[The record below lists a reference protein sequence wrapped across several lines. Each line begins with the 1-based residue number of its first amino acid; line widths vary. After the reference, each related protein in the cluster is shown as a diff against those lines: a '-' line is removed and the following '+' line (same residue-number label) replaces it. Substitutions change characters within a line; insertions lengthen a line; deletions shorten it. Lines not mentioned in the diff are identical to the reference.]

1 MATKKSR
8 TSNKKTN
15 FISKLGKIRIA
26 VFVLVFAAIG
36 AFVIYRGFAATTG
49 ASVYNVPSALY
60 KGNKRYSVYALKTY
74 IKETTNCPMPPG
86 DVYDATTVECVK
98 NFQRFFKLTVDGIVG
113 PQTWSALFKVEAQI
127 IDQKPEG
134 GYYGTA
140 PAILEAKKA
149 FGGAFVRA
157 KCGSDPNGT
166 KFTHIKIDDY
176 VNNVYGK
183 YVRCGSDGTAYV
195 GLTYPTLPSGQNVY
209 EITQAYDTVTMYMR
223 SWPTF
228 VTITL

>member
-15 FISKLGKIRIA
+15 FISKFGKMQIA

-36 AFVIYRGFAATTG
+36 AFVTYRSFAATTG
-49 ASVYNVPSALY
+49 ASVYNVPSTLY
-60 KGNKRYSVYALKTY
+60 QGNKNSRVFALKHY
-74 IKETTNCPMPPG
+74 IQETTNCPMPPG

-113 PQTWSALFKVEAQI
+113 PQTWSALFKVAAQI

-134 GYYGTA
+134 GYSGTA

-157 KCGSDPNGT
+157 KCGSAPDGT
-166 KFTHIKIDDY
+166 KFKAVQIVDKVNKIY
-176 VNNVYGK
+176 SK
-183 YVRCGSDGTAYV
+183 YAMCGSDGTAYV

-209 EITQAYDTVTMYMR
+209 EITQAYDTVTMYMH